1 MAGQNESQ
9 QAKPA
14 TDPMDQQEKSQGLRV
29 DSMDRQN
36 QERGATITQH
46 ETRLKRLEDFMDGFL
61 RKAG

>member
-1 MAGQNESQ
+1 
-9 QAKPA
+9 
-14 TDPMDQQEKSQGLRV
+14 MDQQEKSQGPRV

-36 QERGATITQH
+36 QERDATITQY